1 MKMWKKDVRTMI
13 TDTHAHLND
22 TRFDGDVIDVISRA
36 KAHDVTRIIVIGMDN
51 PTSRKAIRIASGHEG
66 IFATAGIHP
75 GYVDTDTDI
84 KGIEEILGD
93 GTVVA
98 VGETGLDFH
107 WTRENAALQME
118 LFKAQIRLSVT
129 YGLPLVI
136 HTRAS
141 FDEAYRMLL
150 PYKGKA
156 RGVFH
161 CFSSTL
167 EDAMRAVDLGFHI
180 GLDGPVTY
188 KNGDVQ
194 RAIAQEIPLDRLL
207 VETDSPY
214 LAPQSHRGK
223 RNEPAYLTDIVGEI
237 ARARGMTAGELA
249 LATSKNADLLF
260 RLGGKDS

>member
-1 MKMWKKDVRTMI
+1 MI

-22 TRFDGDVIDVISRA
+22 TQFDDDVDDVIRRA
-36 KAHDVTRIIVIGMDN
+36 RETSVTRIIVIGMDN
-51 PTSRKAIRIASGHEG
+51 PTSKKAIGIASGHDG

-75 GYVDTDTDI
+75 GYVDEDTDI
-84 KGIEEILGD
+84 KGIEALLGS
-93 GTVVA
+93 GHVVA
-98 VGETGLDFH
+98 IGETGLDFH
-107 WTRENAALQME
+107 WTKENASLQME
-118 LFKAQIRLSVT
+118 LFEAQIRLSVT
-129 YGLPLVI
+129 YDLPLVI

-141 FDEAYRMLL
+141 FDEAYRILL

-161 CFSSTL
+161 CFSSTP

-188 KNGDVQ
+188 KNGEDV
-194 RAIAQEIPLDRLL
+194 RTIARTVPLERLL

-237 ARARGMTAGELA
+237 ARVRGMTPGELA
-249 LATSKNADLLF
+249 RATSKNADTLF